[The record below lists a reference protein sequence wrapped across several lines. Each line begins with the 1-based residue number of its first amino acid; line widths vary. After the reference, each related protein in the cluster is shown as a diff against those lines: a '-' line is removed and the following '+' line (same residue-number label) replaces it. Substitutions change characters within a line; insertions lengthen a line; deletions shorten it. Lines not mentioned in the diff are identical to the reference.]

1 MVEGGALPGWMPAH
15 FLRSGA
21 GWRFGPVLLCS
32 APALGSNLSGPGDSG
47 SVCRPWPR
55 VRNVL
60 MPAGLGPLKAPSSCV
75 RGKSWVPVEEQM
87 LQPAWSSVREV
98 LTTWKGG
105 SLNYS

>member
-1 MVEGGALPGWMPAH
+1 MVEEVCYLDRCQLIFFALEQGGGLGQC
-15 FLRSGA
+15 
-21 GWRFGPVLLCS
+21 CS
-32 APALGSNLSGPGDSG
+32 APALGANLSGP
-47 SVCRPWPR
+47 VTQVLCKPWPR

-98 LTTWKGG
+98 LTTWKGS